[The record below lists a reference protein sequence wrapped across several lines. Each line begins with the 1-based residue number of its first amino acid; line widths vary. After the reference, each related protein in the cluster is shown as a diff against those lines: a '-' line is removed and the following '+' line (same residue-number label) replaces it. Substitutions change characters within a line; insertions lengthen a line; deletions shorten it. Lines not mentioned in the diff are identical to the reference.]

1 MSERLK
7 PATADE
13 VRDCVAWA
21 VSAREP
27 LEVTG
32 LGTKR
37 GIGRP
42 VQAAHTLDLSGLDG
56 IVAYEPEEL
65 VLTVRAGTPVAAV
78 EQALAEGG
86 QEFAFEPIDYSALLG
101 TGAGP
106 GTVGGMLAANLAGPR
121 RIKAGAARDHIL
133 GIHAVSGRGEIFKA
147 GGRVVK
153 NVTGYDLARGLA
165 GSWGTLAV
173 STELTFKV
181 LPRGETTATVAVRGL
196 DDTAAARAMARA
208 LGSPADVSGAAHL
221 PEDLVGSVSGAPAAG
236 ASLTALRLE
245 GFAPSVTARIAAL
258 TELLAGAG
266 PIETL
271 DREASAAFWRDVRDC
286 RPFAA
291 QPADRAVWRV
301 SVAPDAGAR
310 VVADLA
316 ATRDLRAFYDWGGG
330 LVWIETDGDGDAGAA
345 DLRGGVAA
353 HGGGHATLIR
363 AGATLRSSVPVFEPE
378 QAGLAALSA
387 RLKAQFDPENV
398 LNPGRMVIGL

>member
-27 LEVTG
+27 LEVVG

-37 GIGRP
+37 AIGRP
-42 VQAAHTLDLSGLDG
+42 VQSGHTLDLSGLDG

-65 VLTVRAGTPVAAV
+65 VLTVRAGTPLATIEA
-78 EQALAEGG
+78 ALAEGG
-86 QEFAFEPIDYSALLG
+86 QELAFEPIDYSVLLG

-133 GIHAVSGRGEIFKA
+133 GLHAVSGRGETFKA

-181 LPRGETTATVAVRGL
+181 LPRGETAATLCIAGL
-196 DDTAAARAMARA
+196 DDAAAVRAMAAA
-208 LGSPADVSGAAHL
+208 LGSSCDVSGAAHL
-221 PEDLVGSVSGAPAAG
+221 PAGVSGPPGDGNAAG
-236 ASLTALRLE
+236 APVTALRLE
-245 GFAPSVTARIAAL
+245 GFAPSVRARTEAL
-258 TELLAGAG
+258 RALLGGLG
-266 PIETL
+266 PLETL
-271 DREASAAFWRDVRDC
+271 DPDRSQAFWRDVRDC
-286 RPFAA
+286 RPFADGSA
-291 QPADRAVWRV
+291 QAVWRV
-301 SVAPDAGAR
+301 SVAPTAGAA
-310 VVADLA
+310 VVAALSA
-316 ATRDLRAFYDWGGG
+316 IRPLRAFYDWGGG
-330 LVWIETDGDGDAGAA
+330 LVWIETAAEGDAGAA
-345 DLRGGVAA
+345 ELRRTIAA
-353 HGGGHATLIR
+353 NGGGHATLVR
-363 AGATLRSSVPVFEPE
+363 AGAALRSSVPVFEPE
-378 QAGLAALSA
+378 EAGLAALSR
-387 RLKAQFDPENV
+387 RLKAQFDPEAV
-398 LNPGRMVIGL
+398 LNPGRMIIGL